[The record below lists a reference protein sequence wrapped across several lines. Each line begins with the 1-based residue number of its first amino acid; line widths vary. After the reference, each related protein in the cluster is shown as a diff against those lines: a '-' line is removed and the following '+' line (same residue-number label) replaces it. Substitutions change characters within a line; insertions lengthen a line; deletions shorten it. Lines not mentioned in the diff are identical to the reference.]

1 MSHYGDLYLEIVEMI
16 QDGAED
22 ELIRKVLRI
31 PQAWIDEVRSL
42 MDPDELAPMN
52 TQEGDI

>member
-16 QDGAED
+16 QDNAED

-42 MDPDELAPMN
+42 MTAEELAPTT